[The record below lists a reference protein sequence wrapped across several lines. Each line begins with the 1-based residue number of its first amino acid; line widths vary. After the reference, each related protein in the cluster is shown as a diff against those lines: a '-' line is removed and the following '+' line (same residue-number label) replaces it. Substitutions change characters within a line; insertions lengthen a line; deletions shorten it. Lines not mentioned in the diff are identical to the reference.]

1 MNDFFPLKLIVIGS
15 MTRYYTISLVNQ
27 KINKAGFQLSYSFSL
42 VILLPKSF
50 VFIVHVF
57 AFVVYC
63 SSILLQ
69 GI

>member
-27 KINKAGFQLSYSFSL
+27 KINLAGFQLSYSLF
-42 VILLPKSF
+42 ILLPKTF

>member
-1 MNDFFPLKLIVIGS
+1 MIFFPLKLIVIGS

-27 KINKAGFQLSYSFSL
+27 KINLAGFQLSYSLF
-42 VILLPKSF
+42 ILLPKSF

>member
-27 KINKAGFQLSYSFSL
+27 KINLAGFQLSYSLF
-42 VILLPKSF
+42 ILLPKSI
-50 VFIVHVF
+50 VFIVHLF

-63 SSILLQ
+63 SRILLQ

>member
-27 KINKAGFQLSYSFSL
+27 KINLAGFQLSYSLF
-42 VILLPKSF
+42 ILLPKSF
-50 VFIVHVF
+50 VFIVHVL

>member
-27 KINKAGFQLSYSFSL
+27 KINLAGFQLSYSLF
-42 VILLPKSF
+42 ILLPKSF

>member
-1 MNDFFPLKLIVIGS
+1 MNDFSPLKLIVIGS

-27 KINKAGFQLSYSFSL
+27 KINLAGFQLSYSLF
-42 VILLPKSF
+42 ILLPKSF

>member
-1 MNDFFPLKLIVIGS
+1 MILFPLKLIVIGS

-27 KINKAGFQLSYSFSL
+27 KINLAGFQLSYSLF
-42 VILLPKSF
+42 ILLPKSF

>member
-1 MNDFFPLKLIVIGS
+1 MNDFFPLKLIVKGS

-27 KINKAGFQLSYSFSL
+27 KINLAGFQVSYSLF
-42 VILLPKSF
+42 ILLQKSF

-69 GI
+69 RI

>member
-27 KINKAGFQLSYSFSL
+27 KINLAGFQLSYSLF
-42 VILLPKSF
+42 ILLPKSF

-57 AFVVYC
+57 AFVVKF
-63 SSILLQ
+63 IELDF
-69 GI
+69 